1 MDERMNPSTRRY
13 LPGIG
18 VVALLLVAVYFG
30 QPDRMTGSA
39 AGAGC
44 AGGQGQLVAEN
55 EAGAVTQAAYDSV
68 RAVVK
73 FNADAEEAGEMA
85 SLEDLKATVEDMGA
99 AAVPALLEELR
110 DTGCMTTNSA
120 ELVDL
125 IQILGDQPDFD
136 GELYGVIADTLL
148 DVAVVS
154 LDDASGDDGAEMTA
168 ELANAGESDEPAV
181 QAVLDDAGNDG
192 TTMQAA
198 DAANKGDRTFECA
211 IDALDVVREW
221 SAAKTDADE
230 TLKKVLEQIAEA
242 APGSKSV
249 VELVELLSELAPQDA
264 EWADTFEGM
273 AVDQEMDKDAR
284 GLACDA
290 AVERESK
297 LQVMRDDLS
306 AVTSPAAAVCLI
318 EESPSFEDASYAH
331 WGIKSDESSVRLASI
346 TTFIE
351 VGGDQ
356 DIERLLVHLFTAPQ
370 DEPRDFDDSE
380 RAMTVKAITALVEES
395 EVEGFDLLASAAD
408 LAEVSESGAAW
419 LEELDAALPNWEPSS
434 KE

>member
-1 MDERMNPSTRRY
+1 MEERMNPSTRRY
-13 LPGIG
+13 LPVIG

-85 SLEDLKATVEDMGA
+85 SLEDLKATVEDMGT

-148 DVAVVS
+148 EVAVMS
-154 LDDASGDDGAEMTA
+154 LDDASGNDGAEMTA
-168 ELANAGESDEPAV
+168 ELANAGESDEPEV

-192 TTMQAA
+192 TTMQTA
-198 DAANKGDRTFECA
+198 DAANKGDRTFDCA

-230 TLKKVLEQIAEA
+230 TLKKVLQQLADGPE
-242 APGSKSV
+242 GSKSA
-249 VELVELLSELAPQDA
+249 VELVELLAELAPQDSD
-264 EWADTFEGM
+264 WAATFEGI
-273 AVDQEMDKDAR
+273 AIDQKMDKNAR

-306 AVTSPAAAVCLI
+306 SVNSPAAAICLI

-331 WGIKSDESSVRLASI
+331 WGIKSDESSVRLAAI

-356 DIERLLVHLFTAPQ
+356 DIERLLIHLFTDIQ

-380 RAMTVKAITALVEES
+380 RAMTVKSITALVNES
-395 EVEGFDLLASAAD
+395 ETEGFDLLASAAD
-408 LAEVSESGAAW
+408 LAHAAELGAVW
-419 LEELDAALPNWEPSS
+419 LEELDAALPNWEPSTD
-434 KE
+434 

>member
-1 MDERMNPSTRRY
+1 MEERMNPSTRRY
-13 LPGIG
+13 LPVIG

-85 SLEDLKATVEDMGA
+85 SLEDLKATVEDMGT

-148 DVAVVS
+148 EVAVMS
-154 LDDASGDDGAEMTA
+154 LDDASGNDGAEMTA
-168 ELANAGESDEPAV
+168 ELANAGESDEPEV

-192 TTMQAA
+192 TTMQTA
-198 DAANKGDRTFECA
+198 DAANKGDRTFDCA

-230 TLKKVLEQIAEA
+230 TLKKVLQQLADGPE
-242 APGSKSV
+242 GSKSA
-249 VELVELLSELAPQDA
+249 VELVELLAELAPQDSD
-264 EWADTFEGM
+264 WAATFEGI
-273 AVDQEMDKDAR
+273 AIDQKMDKNAR

-306 AVTSPAAAVCLI
+306 SVNSPAAAICLI

-331 WGIKSDESSVRLASI
+331 WGIKSDESSVRLAAI

-356 DIERLLVHLFTAPQ
+356 DIERLLIHLFTDIQ

-380 RAMTVKAITALVEES
+380 RAMTVKSITALVNES
-395 EVEGFDLLASAAD
+395 ETEGFDLLASAAE
-408 LAEVSESGAAW
+408 LAHAAESGAAW
-419 LEELDAALPNWEPSS
+419 LEELDAALPNWEPSTD
-434 KE
+434 

>member
-1 MDERMNPSTRRY
+1 MEERMNPSTRRY
-13 LPGIG
+13 LPVIG

-148 DVAVVS
+148 DVAVMS

-249 VELVELLSELAPQDA
+249 VELVELLAELAPQDA

-331 WGIKSDESSVRLASI
+331 WGIKSDESNVRLASI

-380 RAMTVKAITALVEES
+380 RATTVKAITALVEES

-408 LAEVSESGAAW
+408 LAEASESGAAW